1 MSKNIP
7 YTLPDFT
14 GIFAYKGQSQ
24 EWFSARPRAYSSLS
38 TTQSLS
44 RRSCAR
50 HKLTKTGVTDMSLFE
65 VLMIAGVISTA
76 LFILGLIG
84 ELLHWLGYFREDDDK

>member
-1 MSKNIP
+1 
-7 YTLPDFT
+7 
-14 GIFAYKGQSQ
+14 
-24 EWFSARPRAYSSLS
+24 
-38 TTQSLS
+38 
-44 RRSCAR
+44 
-50 HKLTKTGVTDMSLFE
+50 MSLFE

>member
-24 EWFSARPRAYSSLS
+24 EWFSARPRELDESILVIIDNPEFIKAVMR
-38 TTQSLS
+38 QAQINED
-44 RRSCAR
+44 RS
-50 HKLTKTGVTDMSLFE
+50 
-65 VLMIAGVISTA
+65 
-76 LFILGLIG
+76 
-84 ELLHWLGYFREDDDK
+84 Y